1 MTQQLRTS
9 PDTSDRT
16 RRAPAALTLLHG
28 GRAEAALPDP
38 ALERARAHALRD
50 RHAEG
55 LTRLLSERDSLS
67 MSSTGCRAALTAPQ
81 PSCPIT
87 SSTLTLRWHTAYISE
102 PCVEDLAIPDPT
114 Q

>member
-38 ALERARAHALRD
+38 ALERARALRD

-55 LTRLLSERDSLS
+55 LTRLLSERDDLR
-67 MSSTGCRAALTAPQ
+67 GVHALADLVDDA
-81 PSCPIT
+81 I
-87 SSTLTLRWHTAYISE
+87 RWS
-102 PCVEDLAIPDPT
+102 V
-114 Q
+114 

>member
-55 LTRLLSERDSLS
+55 LTRLLSERDDLR
-67 MSSTGCRAALTAPQ
+67 GVHALPDLVDDA
-81 PSCPIT
+81 I
-87 SSTLTLRWHTAYISE
+87 RWS
-102 PCVEDLAIPDPT
+102 V
-114 Q
+114 